1 MSGGMELKKILVY
14 IFILALISVAFSAK
28 FRLGLTGDFPIY
40 TLESTPSTA
49 SMRGVQMDFVL
60 ISPGNVQMGFGLGYE
75 NVSTDASFLGVPVDH
90 SIEMYSVASFKSEV
104 SSTFD
109 LLVISRGG
117 MAVPNHDFSLS
128 GYFVEVSANLIYY
141 FKWLYL
147 TVGMSLKSYAFG
159 DAAVTFIP
167 VKFGLGGE
175 Y

>member
-1 MSGGMELKKILVY
+1 MRLKKTLVY
-14 IFILALISVAFSAK
+14 ILIFILVSVAFSAK
-28 FRLGLTGDFPIY
+28 FRLGLTGDFPVY
-40 TLESTPSTA
+40 TIESTPSEVSIMGA
-49 SMRGVQMDFVL
+49 QLDFVL

-90 SIEMYSVASFKSEV
+90 SLEIYSVASFKSEL

-117 MAVPNHDFSLS
+117 MAIPNHDFSLS
-128 GYFVEVSANLIYY
+128 GYFVEVSADLVYY

-159 DAAVTFIP
+159 DSAVTFVPI
-167 VKFGLGGE
+167 KFGFGGE